1 MHRIL
6 LLDDKSLT
14 WHAVTGQPRAT
25 APASDS
31 WGWGG
36 DRSDWTAALLFQLE
50 SGPSGIREN
59 RARAGV
65 KGDYGASLESTSAV
79 TSSWNQSQNK
89 ALTPRQRIQT
99 FL

>member
-31 WGWGG
+31 WGEWGG
-36 DRSDWTAALLFQLE
+36 GE
-50 SGPSGIREN
+50 
-59 RARAGV
+59 
-65 KGDYGASLESTSAV
+65 
-79 TSSWNQSQNK
+79 
-89 ALTPRQRIQT
+89 
-99 FL
+99 

>member
-31 WGWGG
+31 WGEGG

-50 SGPSGIREN
+50 SG
-59 RARAGV
+59 RAG
-65 KGDYGASLESTSAV
+65 YG
-79 TSSWNQSQNK
+79 
-89 ALTPRQRIQT
+89 RIEREQV
-99 FL
+99 